1 MWFTFFIKA
10 SCSLSLSGCSMA
22 WWWYIMTIFFTF
34 QLFLFWVCDCLFF
47 KALFIPLTFTY
58 LLFFL
63 DSGHLSFLTYVV
75 IVKLV
80 WILLVFQYAQ
90 HWQWYWCET
99 DFVWWL
105 RVSKVSESLLW
116 FYLITFMFSHDFVV
130 SFQKICWFW
139 IAGTLLVVQN
149 LDMGMSHVH
158 LLLHIFY
165 YHLQVWW
172 HESINMCW
180 LLLFIFSVH
189 AVEA

>member
-1 MWFTFFIKA
+1 MCFTFLIKA

-22 WWWYIMTIFFTF
+22 WWWYIMTISFTF
-34 QLFLFWVCDCLFF
+34 QFCLFF

-189 AVEA
+189 AVEV